1 MTKLLERAVKKVEA
15 LPDREQD
22 AIAAL
27 ILEELED
34 ETRWDKTFARTQE
47 ALARLAGEAM
57 AEDRAGKTEALDP
70 DRL

>member
-1 MTKLLERAVKKVEA
+1 MTKLFERAVKKVEA

-34 ETRWDKTFARTQE
+34 ETRWDKTFACTQE
-47 ALARLAGEAM
+47 ALAKLAAEAM

>member
-1 MTKLLERAVKKVEA
+1 MTKLLEHAVKKVEA
-15 LPDREQD
+15 LPDRAQD

-34 ETRWDKTFARTQE
+34 ETRWDKTFARTQD
-47 ALARLAGEAM
+47 ALERLAAEAM

>member
-34 ETRWDKTFARTQE
+34 ETRWDETFARTQD
-47 ALARLAGEAM
+47 ALARLAAEAM

>member
-47 ALARLAGEAM
+47 ALARLAAEAM

>member
-1 MTKLLERAVKKVEA
+1 MTKLLERAVKKVKA

-34 ETRWDKTFARTQE
+34 ETRWDKTFARTE
-47 ALARLAGEAM
+47 DGLARLAAEAM

>member
-1 MTKLLERAVKKVEA
+1 MTKLLERAVKKIEA

-34 ETRWDKTFARTQE
+34 ETRWDNTFARTQE
-47 ALARLAGEAM
+47 ALARLAAEAM